1 VFIYIFYIL
10 ENIYTMAK
18 KLNIDPN
25 NIIESIIKRFE
36 DLTGIFDNLF
46 LYEQQLLHERPR
58 HIFSVED
65 CRVIVNEYIEYIPPI
80 QRTETLFEILSER
93 LLLLYNW
100 QKCKIVYRMNVLQ
113 NAVIS
118 DEYINPN
125 IFNKFPY
132 PGVYIDYNF
141 KNTDYYGVFVTYYK
155 QAEEMHLQKRLLLG
169 FVKYEASYE
178 IWSIEPVFFDIKNN
192 ISIIESISRT
202 MTDVDNLNNDKR
214 NYFNTLSNLSCLVV
228 KFLST
233 IIEYYDLEP
242 KIKRSHTYKKFSKHN
257 NEYDVKVEIS
267 NTIKL
272 NKDKIVYQK
281 RRNDNP
287 NNKSTP
293 KSPHP
298 RRAHTREIAV
308 KNEFGEIV
316 GHRTI
321 WISASYVHGD
331 EVNKP
336 INLKNV
342 ED

>member
-1 VFIYIFYIL
+1 
-10 ENIYTMAK
+10 MAR
-18 KLNIDPN
+18 KLDINAN
-25 NIIESIIKRFE
+25 NIINSIIKRYE

-58 HIFSVED
+58 HLFSVDD
-65 CRVIVNEYIEYIPPI
+65 CMEVLNEYIEYISPI
-80 QRTETLFEILSER
+80 QRTETSLEILSEC

-100 QKCKIVYRMNVLQ
+100 QKCKIIYRMNILQ
-113 NAVIS
+113 NDTIN
-118 DEYINPN
+118 DEYINPKV
-125 IFNKFPY
+125 FNKFPY

-141 KNTDYYGVFVTYYK
+141 INTEYNGVFVTYYK
-155 QAEEMHLQKRLLLG
+155 HVEEFHLQKRLLLG
-169 FVKYEASYE
+169 FVKYDANLE
-178 IWSIEPVFFDIKNN
+178 IWIIEPLFFDVKNN
-192 ISIIESISRT
+192 ISIINSIHNT
-202 MTDVDNLNNDKR
+202 MNEVVDVNKDKR
-214 NYFNTLSNLSCLVV
+214 NYFKTLSNLSCIVV

-233 IIEYYDLEP
+233 IIEYYELEP

-272 NKDKIVYQK
+272 SKDKIVYQK
-281 RRNDNP
+281 GNTGNT

-298 RRAHTREIAV
+298 RRAHTKEIAV

-331 EVNKP
+331 EANKP

>member
-1 VFIYIFYIL
+1 
-10 ENIYTMAK
+10 MAK
-18 KLNIDPN
+18 KLDINAN
-25 NIIESIIKRFE
+25 NIIDNIIKRYD

-46 LYEQQLLHERPR
+46 LYEQQLLNKRPR

-65 CRVIVNEYIEYIPPI
+65 CRTVLNEYTECFYPN
-80 QRTETLFEILSER
+80 QRTETAFEIQSEC

-100 QKCKIVYRMNVLQ
+100 QKCKIIYKMNILQ
-113 NAVIS
+113 NATIS
-118 DEYINPN
+118 DEYIDPK

-141 KNTDYYGVFVTYYK
+141 KNTEYYGVFATYYK
-155 QAEEMHLQKRLLLG
+155 HAEEMHLQKRILFG
-169 FVKYEASYE
+169 FVKYDANLELW
-178 IWSIEPVFFDIKNN
+178 IIEPVFFDIKNN
-192 ISIIESISRT
+192 ISVIDSINRAMSSV
-202 MTDVDNLNNDKR
+202 VDLSKDKM
-214 NYFNTLSNLSCLVV
+214 NYFNTLSNLSCIVV

-233 IIEYYDLEP
+233 IIEYYELEP

-257 NEYDVKVEIS
+257 NQYDVKVEIS

-272 NKDKIVYQK
+272 SKYKIVYQK
-281 RRNDNP
+281 RNS
-287 NNKSTP
+287 NNQTYKSTP

-321 WISASYVHGD
+321 WISSSYIHRD
-331 EVNKP
+331 EANKP
-336 INLKNV
+336 VNLKNV
-342 ED
+342 EE

>member
-1 VFIYIFYIL
+1 
-10 ENIYTMAK
+10 MAR
-18 KLNIDPN
+18 KLDINAN
-25 NIIESIIKRFE
+25 NIIDSIIKRYE
-36 DLTGIFDNLF
+36 ELTGIFDNLF

-58 HIFSVED
+58 HLFSVED
-65 CRVIVNEYIEYIPPI
+65 CRMVLNDYMEYFHPS
-80 QRTETLFEILSER
+80 QRTDTLFEIQSEC

-100 QKCKIVYRMNVLQ
+100 LKCKIIYRMNILQ
-113 NAVIS
+113 NADIS
-118 DEYINPN
+118 DEYINPK

-132 PGVYIDYNF
+132 PGIYIDYNF
-141 KNTDYYGVFVTYYK
+141 RNTEYYGVFVTYYK
-155 QAEEMHLQKRLLLG
+155 QSEEMHLQKRLLLG
-169 FVKYEASYE
+169 FVMYDANHDL
-178 IWSIEPVFFDIKNN
+178 WTIEPVFFDIKNN
-192 ISIIESISRT
+192 ISVIESLNRT
-202 MTDVDNLNNDKR
+202 MSDIIDKNKDKS

-272 NKDKIVYQK
+272 SEDKIVYQK

-308 KNEFGEIV
+308 KNEFGEII
-316 GHRTI
+316 GYRTI
-321 WISASYVHGD
+321 WISSSYIHGD
-331 EVNKP
+331 DVNKP
-336 INLKNV
+336 VNLKNI
-342 ED
+342 EE

>member
-1 VFIYIFYIL
+1 
-10 ENIYTMAK
+10 MAK
-18 KLNIDPN
+18 KLDINAN
-25 NIIESIIKRFE
+25 NIINQIINHFE
-36 DLTGIFDNLF
+36 NLTGIFDNLF
-46 LYEQQLLHERPR
+46 LYEQQLLHERSR
-58 HIFSVED
+58 HLFSVED

-80 QRTETLFEILSER
+80 QRTEISLEILSER

-100 QKCKIVYRMNVLQ
+100 QKCKVIYKMRILQ
-113 NAVIS
+113 NDTIS

-132 PGVYIDYNF
+132 PGIYINYNF
-141 KNTDYYGVFVTYYK
+141 RNTEYYGVFVTYYK
-155 QAEEMHLQKRLLLG
+155 QAEEMHLQKRLLFG

-178 IWSIEPVFFDIKNN
+178 NWSIEPVFFDIKNN
-192 ISIIESISRT
+192 ISIIESISCT
-202 MTDVDNLNNDKR
+202 MIDMNNLNNDNR
-214 NYFNTLSNLSCLVV
+214 NYFNTLSNLSCIVV

-267 NTIKL
+267 KTIKL
-272 NKDKIVYQK
+272 SKDKIVYQK
-281 RRNDNP
+281 RNSGNT
-287 NNKSTP
+287 NKKSTP

-321 WISASYVHGD
+321 WISSSYVHGD

>member
-1 VFIYIFYIL
+1 
-10 ENIYTMAK
+10 MAK
-18 KLNIDPN
+18 KLDTNAN
-25 NIIESIIKRFE
+25 NIINGIIMRYE
-36 DLTGIFDNLF
+36 ELTGIFDDLF
-46 LYEQQLLHERPR
+46 LYEQQLLSERPR
-58 HIFSVED
+58 HLFSVED
-65 CRVIVNEYIEYIPPI
+65 CRMVLNEYIEYFHPS
-80 QRTETLFEILSER
+80 QRTETLLEIQSEC
-93 LLLLYNW
+93 LLLLYKW
-100 QKCKIVYRMNVLQ
+100 QKCKIIYRISILQ
-113 NAVIS
+113 NAKIS
-118 DEYINPN
+118 DEYINPR

-141 KNTDYYGVFVTYYK
+141 RNTEYCGVFVTYYK
-155 QAEEMHLQKRLLLG
+155 HADDLHLQKRLLLG
-169 FVKYEASYE
+169 FVKYDANLELW
-178 IWSIEPVFFDIKNN
+178 IIEPIFFNIKNN
-192 ISIIESISRT
+192 VSIINSINNT
-202 MTDVDNLNNDKR
+202 MNEVVDVNKDKR
-214 NYFNTLSNLSCLVV
+214 NYFKTLSNLSCIVI

-242 KIKRSHTYKKFSKHN
+242 KIKRSHTYKKFSAHN

-272 NKDKIVYQK
+272 SKDKIVYQK
-281 RRNDNP
+281 RNNGNP

-321 WISASYVHGD
+321 WISSSYIH
-331 EVNKP
+331 EEEINKP
-336 INLKNV
+336 VNLKNI

>member
-1 VFIYIFYIL
+1 
-10 ENIYTMAK
+10 MAK
-18 KLNIDPN
+18 KLNIN
-25 NIIESIIKRFE
+25 SNSIINSITKRYE
-36 DLTGIFDNLF
+36 ELTGIFDNLF
-46 LYEQQLLHERPR
+46 LYEQQLLSERPR
-58 HIFSVED
+58 HLFSVED
-65 CRVIVNEYIEYIPPI
+65 CRMVLNEYIEYFHPS
-80 QRTETLFEILSER
+80 QRTETLLEIQSEC

-100 QKCKIVYRMNVLQ
+100 QKCKVIYRMNILQ
-113 NAVIS
+113 SDTIS
-118 DEYINPN
+118 DEYINPK

-141 KNTDYYGVFVTYYK
+141 RNSEYYGVFITHYK
-155 QAEEMHLQKRLLLG
+155 QSKEMHLQKRLLLG
-169 FVKYEASYE
+169 FVKYDANLE
-178 IWSIEPVFFDIKNN
+178 IWTIEPVFFDIKNN
-192 ISIIESISRT
+192 ISVVESISYA
-202 MTDVDNLNNDKR
+202 MSEVVDLNNDKI
-214 NYFNTLSNLSCLVV
+214 NYFKTLSNLSCIVV

-242 KIKRSHTYKKFSKHN
+242 KIKRSHIYKKFSKHN
-257 NEYDVKVEIS
+257 NQYDVKVEIS

-272 NKDKIVYQK
+272 SKDKIIYQK
-281 RRNDNP
+281 RNNGNP

-308 KNEFGEIV
+308 KNEIGEVV

-331 EVNKP
+331 EINKP
-336 INLKNV
+336 INLKNI

>member
-1 VFIYIFYIL
+1 
-10 ENIYTMAK
+10 MAK
-18 KLNIDPN
+18 KLDTNAN
-25 NIIESIIKRFE
+25 NIINSIIKRYV

-58 HIFSVED
+58 HLFSVED
-65 CRVIVNEYIEYIPPI
+65 CRVIVNEYIEYIPPV
-80 QRTETLFEILSER
+80 QRTEILLEILSER

-100 QKCKIVYRMNVLQ
+100 QKCKVIYKMSILQ
-113 NAVIS
+113 NATIS
-118 DEYINPN
+118 DEYINPK

-132 PGVYIDYNF
+132 PGVYIDYSF
-141 KNTDYYGVFVTYYK
+141 RNTEYYGVFVTYYK
-155 QAEEMHLQKRLLLG
+155 QSEEIHLQKRLLLG

-178 IWSIEPVFFDIKNN
+178 IWSIEPVFFDIKND
-192 ISIIESISRT
+192 ISIFESISLT
-202 MTDVDNLNNDKR
+202 MTDIDNLDNDR
-214 NYFNTLSNLSCLVV
+214 GNYFYTLSNLSCIVV

-242 KIKRSHTYKKFSKHN
+242 KIKRSHTYKKFSKNN
-257 NEYDVKVEIS
+257 NEYDVRVEIT
-267 NTIKL
+267 NTINL
-272 NKDKIVYQK
+272 SKDKIVYQK
-281 RRNDNP
+281 RRKDNP
-287 NNKSTP
+287 NNNSTH

-316 GHRTI
+316 GHKTI
-321 WISASYVHGD
+321 WISASYIHGD

-336 INLKNV
+336 VNLKNI

>member
-1 VFIYIFYIL
+1 
-10 ENIYTMAK
+10 MAK
-18 KLNIDPN
+18 KLDINAN
-25 NIIESIIKRFE
+25 NIINQIINHFE
-36 DLTGIFDNLF
+36 NLTGIFDNLF

-58 HIFSVED
+58 HLFSVED
-65 CRVIVNEYIEYIPPI
+65 CRVVLNEYIEYFHPS
-80 QRTETLFEILSER
+80 QRTENLMEIESEC

-100 QKCKIVYRMNVLQ
+100 QKCKIIYKMNVTQ
-113 NAVIS
+113 NNNIP
-118 DEYINPN
+118 DEYINPK
-125 IFNKFPY
+125 IFNQFPY

-141 KNTDYYGVFVTYYK
+141 RNSEYYGAFVTYYK
-155 QAEEMHLQKRLLLG
+155 HAEDLHLQKRLLLG
-169 FVKYEASYE
+169 FVMYDANHNV
-178 IWSIEPVFFDIKNN
+178 WSIEPVFFDIKNN
-192 ISIIESISRT
+192 ISVIDSITNT
-202 MTDVDNLNNDKR
+202 MDYEFRFNNK
-214 NYFNTLSNLSCLVV
+214 NAPYLKEVSNLSCIII

-267 NTIKL
+267 STIKL
-272 NKDKIVYQK
+272 SKDKIVYQK
-281 RRNDNP
+281 IKNNNS

-321 WISASYVHGD
+321 WISSSYIHGD
-331 EVNKP
+331 EINKP
-336 INLKNV
+336 INLKNI

>member
-1 VFIYIFYIL
+1 
-10 ENIYTMAK
+10 MARN
-18 KLNIDPN
+18 LDINAN
-25 NIIESIIKRFE
+25 NIINSIIKRYE

-46 LYEQQLLHERPR
+46 LYEQQLLHKRPR
-58 HIFSVED
+58 HLFSVDD
-65 CRVIVNEYIEYIPPI
+65 CRTVLDEYMEYFHPS
-80 QRTETLFEILSER
+80 QRTDTLFEIQSEC

-100 QKCKIVYRMNVLQ
+100 LKCKIIYRMNILQ
-113 NAVIS
+113 NTTIS
-118 DEYINPN
+118 DEYINPK

-132 PGVYIDYNF
+132 PGIYIDYNF
-141 KNTDYYGVFVTYYK
+141 KNTEYYGVFATYYK

-169 FVKYEASYE
+169 FIKYDSNLELW
-178 IWSIEPVFFDIKNN
+178 IIEPVFFDIKN
-192 ISIIESISRT
+192 SISVIDSINRA
-202 MTDVDNLNNDKR
+202 MSSVVDLSKDKM
-214 NYFNTLSNLSCLVV
+214 NYFNTLSNLSCIVV

-233 IIEYYDLEP
+233 IIEYYELEP

-272 NKDKIVYQK
+272 SKDKIVYQK
-281 RRNDNP
+281 RNSN
-287 NNKSTP
+287 NLSNKSTP

-321 WISASYVHGD
+321 WISSSYIHGD
-331 EVNKP
+331 EISKP
-336 INLKNV
+336 VNLKNV
-342 ED
+342 EE

>member
-1 VFIYIFYIL
+1 
-10 ENIYTMAK
+10 MAR
-18 KLNIDPN
+18 KLDINVN
-25 NIIESIIKRFE
+25 NIINQIVNDFKN
-36 DLTGIFDNLF
+36 LTGIFDKLF

-58 HIFSVED
+58 HYFSVED
-65 CRVIVNEYIEYIPPI
+65 CRTILNEYIKYFNPS
-80 QRTETLFEILSER
+80 QRTETSFEIISER

-100 QKCKIVYRMNVLQ
+100 QKCKVIYKMNILQ
-113 NAVIS
+113 NTTIS
-118 DEYINPN
+118 DEYINPK

-141 KNTDYYGVFVTYYK
+141 KNTDYYGVLVTYYK
-155 QAEEMHLQKRLLLG
+155 QAEEMHLQKRLLFG

-202 MTDVDNLNNDKR
+202 MTDVDNLNNDKT
-214 NYFNTLSNLSCLVV
+214 NYFYTLSNLSCIVV

-233 IIEYYDLEP
+233 IIEYYELEP

-257 NEYDVKVEIS
+257 NQYDVKVEIS

-281 RRNDNP
+281 MKNDNP
-287 NNKSTP
+287 NNKSTT

-298 RRAHTREIAV
+298 RRAHTREITV
-308 KNEFGEIV
+308 KNEFGEVV

-321 WISASYVHGD
+321 WISSSYIHED

-336 INLKNV
+336 FNLKNV
-342 ED
+342 EE

>member
-1 VFIYIFYIL
+1 
-10 ENIYTMAK
+10 MAK
-18 KLNIDPN
+18 KLDTNAN
-25 NIIESIIKRFE
+25 NIINSIIKRYE

-58 HIFSVED
+58 HLFSVED
-65 CRVIVNEYIEYIPPI
+65 CRVVLNDYIEYIPPV
-80 QRTETLFEILSER
+80 QRTETSLEILSEC

-100 QKCKIVYRMNVLQ
+100 QKCKVVYKMNILQ
-113 NAVIS
+113 NDSIS
-118 DEYINPN
+118 NEYINPK

-141 KNTDYYGVFVTYYK
+141 RKSEYNGVFVTYYK
-155 QAEEMHLQKRLLLG
+155 HAEEFHLQKRLLLG
-169 FVKYEASYE
+169 FVKYDANLE
-178 IWSIEPVFFDIKNN
+178 IWIIEPLFFDVKNN
-192 ISIIESISRT
+192 ISIINSIHNT
-202 MTDVDNLNNDKR
+202 MDEVVDVNKDKT
-214 NYFNTLSNLSCLVV
+214 NYFKTLSNLSCIVV

-242 KIKRSHTYKKFSKHN
+242 KIKRSHTYKKFSKNN
-257 NEYDVKVEIS
+257 NEYDVRVEIT
-267 NTIKL
+267 NTINL
-272 NKDKIVYQK
+272 SKDKIVYQK
-281 RRNDNP
+281 RRKDNP
-287 NNKSTP
+287 NNNSTP

-316 GHRTI
+316 GHRII

-336 INLKNV
+336 VNLKNI
-342 ED
+342 EE